1 MTTNHDCDMDV
12 IRAIVENGGFLD
24 RGTLTL
30 LRLDCPDAQVVI
42 EWEDGSRSE
51 HKPQGALEKITL
63 DALMGKHPQ
72 RVYLTPESLE
82 RLQGRVN
89 N

>member
-1 MTTNHDCDMDV
+1 MQEEYIQAV
-12 IRAIVENGGFLD
+12 IENGGFLD
-24 RGTLTL
+24 RGSLTL
-30 LRLDCPDAQVVI
+30 LRLDCPDAQIVI

-51 HKPQGALEKITL
+51 HKPQAALEKITL
-63 DALMGKHPQ
+63 DALIGKHPQ

-82 RLQGRVN
+82 SLRGKVN

>member
-1 MTTNHDCDMDV
+1 MQEEYIQDV
-12 IRAIVENGGFLD
+12 IVNGGFLD
-24 RGTLTL
+24 RGTLTM

-42 EWEDGSRSE
+42 EWQDGSRSQ
-51 HKPQGALEKITL
+51 HTPQAALEKITM

-82 RLQGRVN
+82 RLQKPSAG
-89 N
+89 